1 MHPLSSAVIRKETF
15 RQNGLLSSVIHLLI
29 KQPKII
35 ERDST
40 MVQLTS
46 PYKSISFGD
55 DCLLFKHMSKPD
67 LDCLSN
73 SARLKV
79 LAKQQYLFMQHV
91 PSDRLYNIVS
101 GVGIMEKIASN
112 GRRQIFAFVYPGDFI
127 GLSNSDSY
135 QYGVKSLSNLTVYE
149 FKRQHLLALSEE
161 LPTLGENLKE
171 IRSVVMSHTFEQV
184 YLLGQLKAYERV
196 CFMLKQLLNRL
207 PGAKPEKIELPMTR
221 TDIADY
227 LGLTVET
234 VSRTLSQLR
243 GDGLISVISPN
254 TISILNLKAVEE
266 MGSIN

>member
-1 MHPLSSAVIRKETF
+1 MTQLS
-15 RQNGLLSSVIHLLI
+15 
-29 KQPKII
+29 
-35 ERDST
+35 
-40 MVQLTS
+40 S
-46 PYKSISFGD
+46 PYKSVSFGD
-55 DCLLFKHMSKPD
+55 DCMLFKGMNKCELDRLSK
-67 LDCLSN
+67 

-79 LAKQQYLFMQHV
+79 LTKQQYLFMQHA
-91 PSDRLYNIVS
+91 PSDRLFNIVS
-101 GVGIMEKIASN
+101 GVGIMEKVSNN

-127 GLSNSDSY
+127 GLSNAENY

-149 FKRQHLLALSEE
+149 FKRQNLFTLADE
-161 LPTLGENLKE
+161 LPTLGGNLKE

-207 PGAKPEKIELPMTR
+207 PGAKPSNIELPMTR

-234 VSRTLSQLR
+234 VSRTLSQLKA
-243 GDGLISVISPN
+243 DGLISIISPN

-266 MGSIN
+266 LANIS